1 MDDDDDIFN
10 AISKPAET
18 KAPET
23 SSGSFESGLGGF
35 SFEANPPPSK
45 PANDDPFNILGLD
58 MPSNVP
64 PPPPANNSNNL
75 MGGDIFGFGVDST
88 PSNPPPPPQPS
99 TNSGFD
105 LMGFG
110 SSTSS

>member
-10 AISKPAET
+10 AISKPAGTEV
-18 KAPET
+18 PE
-23 SSGSFESGLGGF
+23 SSSESLGNDLGGF
-35 SFEANPPPSK
+35 SFETNPPSSK

-58 MPSNVP
+58 MPSNA
-64 PPPPANNSNNL
+64 PPPANNSNNL
-75 MGGDIFGFGVDST
+75 MGGDIFGFGSDST
-88 PSNPPPPPQPS
+88 PSNPPPSQPS